1 MTESEAMSLLVSAVS
16 GYKSRDTAL
25 ALAGS
30 ALAVLRE
37 PKRYA
42 AQLGDRGVEQ
52 VRRAW
57 LEREEQLGVLEEKR
71 MRLVLRGEAG
81 YPPLLEHIAHPP
93 HMLYVWGSADLADPF
108 PVAVVGTR
116 RASAYGVTHTRMMAR
131 ELAQAGV
138 CIVSGLA
145 LGIDASAHEGA
156 LDVGG
161 KTVAVL
167 GGALDKFYPEENR
180 ALMER
185 IIASDG
191 SVVSEYPPGT
201 APTRYS
207 FLQRNRIIAGMAL
220 GTLVTEGPRRSGA
233 FRTAQCALEDGREVF
248 ALPGSVDSPGS
259 ELPHL
264 LIADG
269 ARLAASGRDILSA
282 LVIEPK
288 KRADA
293 PKTGKDAPVA
303 LPSAQTPEERFGG
316 AEKPKETRFCVP
328 QGLAPEARAICE
340 KLLCGEADFDT
351 LCAASGLPSDETG
364 ALLIELE
371 MDGIVQ
377 PTAGDSYAPGDAM
390 RA

>member
-1 MTESEAMSLLVSAVS
+1 MLESEAMALLVSAVS
-16 GYKSRDTAL
+16 SYKSRDAAL

-30 ALAVLRE
+30 ALAVLQE

-42 AQLGDRGVEQ
+42 AQMGVKGVAQ
-52 VRRAW
+52 VHRAW
-57 LEREEQLGVLEEKR
+57 LEREERLGVLEEKR

-93 HMLYVWGSADLADPF
+93 HMLYVWGSANLADPF

-161 KTVAVL
+161 RTIAVL

-185 IIASDG
+185 ILASGG

-201 APTRYS
+201 EPTRYS
-207 FLQRNRIIAGMAL
+207 FLQRNRIIAGIAL

-248 ALPGSVDSPGS
+248 ALPGSVDSIGS

-269 ARLAASGRDILSA
+269 ARLVTSAKDILSA

-288 KRADA
+288 KRANMPMREPETMPQA
-293 PKTGKDAPVA
+293 EI
-303 LPSAQTPEERFGG
+303 LPAQEQKEP
-316 AEKPKETRFCVP
+316 PKETREARLCVP
-328 QGLAPEARAICE
+328 PGLEPPARAICE
-340 KLLCGEADFDT
+340 KLLGGEADFDT
-351 LCAASGLPSDETG
+351 LCAASRLESDEAG

>member
-1 MTESEAMSLLVSAVS
+1 MTESEAMALLVSAVS

-42 AQLGDRGVEQ
+42 AQLGGKGVEQ

-57 LEREEQLGVLEEKR
+57 LEREERLGVLEEKR

-293 PKTGKDAPVA
+293 SKTGKDAPVA
-303 LPSAQTPEERFGG
+303 LPPAQMPEERFGG
-316 AEKPKETRFCVP
+316 AEKPKETRLCVP